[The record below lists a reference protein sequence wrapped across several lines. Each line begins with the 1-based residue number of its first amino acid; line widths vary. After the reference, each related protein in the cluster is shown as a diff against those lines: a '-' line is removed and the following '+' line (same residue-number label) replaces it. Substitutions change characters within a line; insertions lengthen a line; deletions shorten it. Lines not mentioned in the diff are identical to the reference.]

1 MQNIRKQQWKELMTR
16 KGKYAAA
23 AAMIAFGMF
32 RAFSHAQP
40 AEAADDSVAINLSDL
55 DAQAGETVSITEDG
69 YRIGDT
75 EYAHNGDYIFTGTWD
90 GSLSG
95 RFSEV
100 DYSLIEFRSV
110 ITIEKDVDADITFQD
125 VVIRTTGNNNYGNSD
140 DYGNPV
146 RIAGDSTGDVT
157 ITLKGENYLE
167 CNNGSG
173 AAALQKSSYTQL
185 ENAGTLTLR
194 CEFSGQEGHV
204 CTDACGSLTAVSRTG
219 PGIGSQ
225 GSYMHEINGDMSS
238 AALCSLHIEG
248 GNIEAVCSAKGTAKA
263 AIGTGAMYRYY
274 SIMTETGERLYDSD
288 FSLDASE
295 MIRDLVIS
303 GGNVYAHANDT
314 GEGEEIYVGIG
325 MGLVE
330 EGDTVPSSQAA
341 NITISGGTVRAEGSS
356 GIDEIRGM
364 VVSSGIGY
372 CVTSNNVGADSP
384 RALNIAITGGNVTAE
399 ASAYDTGYGEIFPG
413 YGIDAHELT
422 ISGGAVNAEQGS
434 GISADKFVIGTNSP
448 VLRTSAVVGDTSY
461 ETDDSTQ
468 GIVFVDN
475 TGTVYGDVILDGE
488 ELIADDETLTIPES
502 ASLTNNGILT
512 VDGTLINENR
522 FRNNGSFQYD
532 NGTFTCVPHTLEE
545 TAEKE
550 ATHLTPGNILYYSC
564 DYCGRIYED
573 AAGTRELSPEET
585 IIEKLPDHTPDGTG
599 WYSDENNHWN
609 RCECGE
615 KINIAPHSYVWVTDK
630 EATSTEAGSRHEEC
644 DVCGFAKAAVEI
656 PATGTPDGS
665 SDESEK
671 DEDGQQADTGK
682 NDSEDAP
689 QTGEHNNYLV
699 WLALLA
705 VSGAGLTGNVIYR
718 RKKDI

>member
-1 MQNIRKQQWKELMTR
+1 M
-16 KGKYAAA
+16 
-23 AAMIAFGMF
+23 
-32 RAFSHAQP
+32 
-40 AEAADDSVAINLSDL
+40 
-55 DAQAGETVSITEDG
+55 
-69 YRIGDT
+69 
-75 EYAHNGDYIFTGTWD
+75 
-90 GSLSG
+90 
-95 RFSEV
+95 
-100 DYSLIEFRSV
+100 
-110 ITIEKDVDADITFQD
+110 
-125 VVIRTTGNNNYGNSD
+125 
-140 DYGNPV
+140 
-146 RIAGDSTGDVT
+146 
-157 ITLKGENYLE
+157 
-167 CNNGSG
+167 
-173 AAALQKSSYTQL
+173 QKSSYTQL

-330 EGDTVPSSQAA
+330 EGDTVSSSQAA

-384 RALNIAITGGNVTAE
+384 RALNIAITGGSVTAE
-399 ASAYDTGYGEIFPG
+399 ASAFDIGYGEIFPG

-461 ETDDSTQ
+461 EIDDSTQ

-522 FRNNGSFQYD
+522 FRNKGSFQYD

-545 TAEKE
+545 IAEKE
-550 ATHLTPGNILYYSC
+550 ATHLTPGNIRYYSC

-585 IIEKLPDHTPDGTG
+585 MIEKLPDHTPDG
-599 WYSDENNHWN
+599 
-609 RCECGE
+609 
-615 KINIAPHSYVWVTDK
+615 
-630 EATSTEAGSRHEEC
+630 
-644 DVCGFAKAAVEI
+644 
-656 PATGTPDGS
+656 S
-665 SDESEK
+665 SDDSEK
-671 DEDGQQADTGK
+671 HEDGQQADTGN
-682 NDSEDAP
+682 NDSSNAP
-689 QTGEHNNYLV
+689 KTGDHNNYLV

>member
-32 RAFSHAQP
+32 CVFSHAQTV
-40 AEAADDSVAINLSDL
+40 EAADDSVTINLSDL

-75 EYAHNGDYIFTGTWD
+75 EYVHNGDYIFTGTWD

-95 RFSEV
+95 RFSEE
-100 DYSLIEFRSV
+100 DFSLIEFRSV

-248 GNIEAVCSAKGTAKA
+248 GNIEAVCDPSSINSTVA
-263 AIGTGAMYRYY
+263 AIGTGEGFGGW
-274 SIMTETGERLYDSD
+274 IITESGEELGSPE
-288 FSLDASE
+288 FNPSASE
-295 MIRDLVIS
+295 MIQDLVIS
-303 GGNVYAHANDT
+303 GGNVYAHAANESTSSYDQCHA
-314 GEGEEIYVGIG
+314 GIG
-325 MGLVE
+325 TGLLLMD
-330 EGDTVPSSQAA
+330 DTSSSETA
-341 NITISGGTVRAEGSS
+341 NITISGGAVRAVGSS
-356 GIDEIRGM
+356 GIHEIRGN
-364 VVSSGIGY
+364 VVSPGIGQ
-372 CVTSNNVGADSP
+372 CVLGYESQSSNIF
-384 RALNIAITGGNVTAE
+384 NIVITGGTVTTE
-399 ASAYDTGYGEIFPG
+399 TSAYYGYEEIPAG

-461 ETDDSTQ
+461 EIDDSTQ

-545 TAEKE
+545 IAEKE
-550 ATHLTPGNILYYSC
+550 ATHLTPGNIRYYSC

-585 IIEKLPDHTPDGTG
+585 MIEKLPDHTPDGTG

>member
-125 VVIRTTGNNNYGNSD
+125 VVIRTTGNHNYGNSD

-413 YGIDAHELT
+413 YGIYANELT

-448 VLRTSAVVGDTSY
+448 VIRTSAVVGDTSY

-585 IIEKLPDHTPDGTG
+585 IIEKLPDHTPDG
-599 WYSDENNHWN
+599 
-609 RCECGE
+609 
-615 KINIAPHSYVWVTDK
+615 
-630 EATSTEAGSRHEEC
+630 
-644 DVCGFAKAAVEI
+644 
-656 PATGTPDGS
+656 S

>member
-32 RAFSHAQP
+32 CAFSHAQP

-204 CTDACGSLTAVSRTG
+204 CTDACGLLTAVSRTG

-248 GNIEAVCSAKGTAKA
+248 GNIEAVCDPSSINSTVA
-263 AIGTGAMYRYY
+263 AIGTGEGFGGW
-274 SIMTETGERLYDSD
+274 IITESGEELGSPE
-288 FSLDASE
+288 FNPSASE
-295 MIRDLVIS
+295 MIQDLVIS
-303 GGNVYAHANDT
+303 GGNVYAHAANESTSSYDQCHA
-314 GEGEEIYVGIG
+314 GIG
-325 MGLVE
+325 TGLLLMD
-330 EGDTVPSSQAA
+330 DTSSSETA
-341 NITISGGTVRAEGSS
+341 NITISGGAVRAVGSS
-356 GIDEIRGM
+356 GIHEIRGN
-364 VVSSGIGY
+364 VVSPGIGQ
-372 CVTSNNVGADSP
+372 CVLGYESQSSNIF
-384 RALNIAITGGNVTAE
+384 NIVITGGTVTTE
-399 ASAYDTGYGEIFPG
+399 TSAYYGYEEIPAG

-488 ELIADDETLTIPES
+488 ELIADDETLTIPEL

-550 ATHLTPGNILYYSC
+550 ATHLTPGNIRYYSC

-585 IIEKLPDHTPDGTG
+585 MIEKLPDH
-599 WYSDENNHWN
+599 
-609 RCECGE
+609 
-615 KINIAPHSYVWVTDK
+615 
-630 EATSTEAGSRHEEC
+630 
-644 DVCGFAKAAVEI
+644 
-656 PATGTPDGS
+656 TPDGS

-689 QTGEHNNYLV
+689 QTGEHNNYLM

>member
-32 RAFSHAQP
+32 CVFSHAQTV
-40 AEAADDSVAINLSDL
+40 EAADDSVTINLSDL

-75 EYAHNGDYIFTGTWD
+75 EYVHNGDYIFTGTWD

-248 GNIEAVCSAKGTAKA
+248 GNIEAVCDPSSINSTVA
-263 AIGTGAMYRYY
+263 AIGTGEGFGGW
-274 SIMTETGERLYDSD
+274 IITESGEELGSPE
-288 FSLDASE
+288 FNPSASE
-295 MIRDLVIS
+295 MIQDLVIS
-303 GGNVYAHANDT
+303 GGNVYAHAANESTSSYDQCHA
-314 GEGEEIYVGIG
+314 GIG
-325 MGLVE
+325 TGLLLMD
-330 EGDTVPSSQAA
+330 DTSSSETA
-341 NITISGGTVRAEGSS
+341 NITISGGAVRAVGSS
-356 GIDEIRGM
+356 GIHEIRGN
-364 VVSSGIGY
+364 VVSPGIGQ
-372 CVTSNNVGADSP
+372 CVLGYESQSSNIF
-384 RALNIAITGGNVTAE
+384 NIVITGGTVTTE
-399 ASAYDTGYGEIFPG
+399 TSAYYGYEEIPAG

-545 TAEKE
+545 IAEKE
-550 ATHLTPGNILYYSC
+550 ATHLTPGNIRYYSC

-573 AAGTRELSPEET
+573 AVGTRELSPEET

-718 RKKDI
+718 RKKDV

>member
-1 MQNIRKQQWKELMTR
+1 MTR

-32 RAFSHAQP
+32 CAFSHAQP
-40 AEAADDSVAINLSDL
+40 AEAADDSVTINLSDL

-248 GNIEAVCSAKGTAKA
+248 GNIEAVCDPSSINSTVA
-263 AIGTGAMYRYY
+263 AIGTGEGFGGW
-274 SIMTETGERLYDSD
+274 IITESGEELGSPE
-288 FSLDASE
+288 FNPSASE
-295 MIRDLVIS
+295 MIQDLVIS
-303 GGNVYAHANDT
+303 GGNVYAHAANESTSSYDQCHA
-314 GEGEEIYVGIG
+314 GIG
-325 MGLVE
+325 TGLLLMD
-330 EGDTVPSSQAA
+330 DTSSSETA
-341 NITISGGTVRAEGSS
+341 NITISGGAVRAVGSS
-356 GIDEIRGM
+356 GIHEIRGN
-364 VVSSGIGY
+364 VVSPGIGQ
-372 CVTSNNVGADSP
+372 CVLGYESQSSNIF
-384 RALNIAITGGNVTAE
+384 NIVITGGTVTTE
-399 ASAYDTGYGEIFPG
+399 TSAYYGYEEIPAG

-461 ETDDSTQ
+461 EIDDSTQ

-545 TAEKE
+545 IAEKE
-550 ATHLTPGNILYYSC
+550 ATHLTPGNIRYYSC

-585 IIEKLPDHTPDGTG
+585 MIEKLPDHTPDGTG

>member
-1 MQNIRKQQWKELMTR
+1 MQNIRKQQWKELLMR

-32 RAFSHAQP
+32 CAFSHAQP
-40 AEAADDSVAINLSDL
+40 AEAADDSVTINLSDL

-204 CTDACGSLTAVSRTG
+204 CTDACGSLTAYSRSG
-219 PGIGSQ
+219 PAIGSQ
-225 GSYMHEINGDMSS
+225 GNYIHDINGEMSS

-248 GNIEAVCSAKGTAKA
+248 GNIEAVCDPSSINSTVA
-263 AIGTGAMYRYY
+263 AIGTGEGFGGW
-274 SIMTETGERLYDSD
+274 IITESGEELGNPEFNPS
-288 FSLDASE
+288 ASE
-295 MIRDLVIS
+295 MIQDLVIS
-303 GGNVYAHANDT
+303 GGNVYAHAANESTSSYDQCHA
-314 GEGEEIYVGIG
+314 GIG
-325 MGLVE
+325 TGLLLMD
-330 EGDTVPSSQAA
+330 DTSSSETA
-341 NITISGGTVRAEGSS
+341 NITISGGAVRAVGSS
-356 GIDEIRGM
+356 GIHEIRGN
-364 VVSSGIGY
+364 VVSPGIGQ
-372 CVTSNNVGADSP
+372 CVLGYESQSSNIF
-384 RALNIAITGGNVTAE
+384 NIVITGGTVTTE
-399 ASAYDTGYGEIFPG
+399 TSAYYGYEEIPAG

>member
-1 MQNIRKQQWKELMTR
+1 M
-16 KGKYAAA
+16 
-23 AAMIAFGMF
+23 
-32 RAFSHAQP
+32 
-40 AEAADDSVAINLSDL
+40 
-55 DAQAGETVSITEDG
+55 
-69 YRIGDT
+69 
-75 EYAHNGDYIFTGTWD
+75 
-90 GSLSG
+90 
-95 RFSEV
+95 
-100 DYSLIEFRSV
+100 
-110 ITIEKDVDADITFQD
+110 
-125 VVIRTTGNNNYGNSD
+125 
-140 DYGNPV
+140 
-146 RIAGDSTGDVT
+146 
-157 ITLKGENYLE
+157 
-167 CNNGSG
+167 
-173 AAALQKSSYTQL
+173 
-185 ENAGTLTLR
+185 
-194 CEFSGQEGHV
+194 
-204 CTDACGSLTAVSRTG
+204 
-219 PGIGSQ
+219 
-225 GSYMHEINGDMSS
+225 
-238 AALCSLHIEG
+238 
-248 GNIEAVCSAKGTAKA
+248 A
-263 AIGTGAMYRYY
+263 AIGTGEGFGGW
-274 SIMTETGERLYDSD
+274 IITESGEELGSPE
-288 FSLDASE
+288 FNPSASE
-295 MIRDLVIS
+295 MIQDLVIS
-303 GGNVYAHANDT
+303 GGNVYAHAANESTSSYDQCHA
-314 GEGEEIYVGIG
+314 GIG
-325 MGLVE
+325 TGLLLMD
-330 EGDTVPSSQAA
+330 DTSSSETA
-341 NITISGGTVRAEGSS
+341 NITISGGAVRAVGSS
-356 GIDEIRGM
+356 GIHETRGY
-364 VVSSGIGY
+364 VVSPGIGQ
-372 CVTSNNVGADSP
+372 CVLGYYSQSSNIF
-384 RALNIAITGGNVTAE
+384 NIVITGGTVTTE
-399 ASAYDTGYGEIFPG
+399 TSAYYGNEEVPAG

-699 WLALLA
+699 WLALLE

>member
-32 RAFSHAQP
+32 CAFSHAQP
-40 AEAADDSVAINLSDL
+40 AEAADDSVTINLSDL

-248 GNIEAVCSAKGTAKA
+248 GNIEAVCDPSSINSTVA
-263 AIGTGAMYRYY
+263 AIGTGEGFGGW
-274 SIMTETGERLYDSD
+274 IITESGEELGSPE
-288 FSLDASE
+288 FNPSASE
-295 MIRDLVIS
+295 MIQDLVIS
-303 GGNVYAHANDT
+303 GGNVYAHAANESTSSYDQCHA
-314 GEGEEIYVGIG
+314 GIG
-325 MGLVE
+325 TGLLLMD
-330 EGDTVPSSQAA
+330 DTSSSETA
-341 NITISGGTVRAEGSS
+341 NITISGGAVRAVGSS
-356 GIDEIRGM
+356 GIHETRGY
-364 VVSSGIGY
+364 VVSPGIGQ
-372 CVTSNNVGADSP
+372 CVLGYESQSSNIF
-384 RALNIAITGGNVTAE
+384 NIVITGGTVTTE
-399 ASAYDTGYGEIFPG
+399 TSAYYGYEEIPAG

>member
-1 MQNIRKQQWKELMTR
+1 MRKNKKPQWEEVFVKKGKHAVAVALMTLV
-16 KGKYAAA
+16 
-23 AAMIAFGMF
+23 MLCP
-32 RAFSHAQP
+32 FSYAQP
-40 AEAADDSVAINLSDL
+40 AEAADDSVTINLSDL

-95 RFSEV
+95 RFSEE
-100 DYSLIEFRSV
+100 DFSLIEFRSV

-173 AAALQKSSYTQL
+173 AAALQKSSYSQR

-194 CEFSGQEGHV
+194 CEYAGQEGHV

-225 GSYMHEINGDMSS
+225 GSYFHEIFGDTSS

-248 GNIEAVCSAKGTAKA
+248 GNIEAVCDPSSINSTVA
-263 AIGTGAMYRYY
+263 AIGTGEGFGGW
-274 SIMTETGERLYDSD
+274 IITESGEELGSSE
-288 FSLDASE
+288 FNPSASE
-295 MIRDLVIS
+295 MIQDLVIS
-303 GGNVYAHANDT
+303 GGNVYAHAANESTSSYDQCHA
-314 GEGEEIYVGIG
+314 GIG
-325 MGLVE
+325 TGLLLMD
-330 EGDTVPSSQAA
+330 DTSPSETA
-341 NITISGGTVRAEGSS
+341 NITISGGTVRAVGSS
-356 GIDEIRGM
+356 GIHEIRGN
-364 VVSSGIGY
+364 VVSPGIGQ
-372 CVTSNNVGADSP
+372 CVLGYESQSSNIF
-384 RALNIAITGGNVTAE
+384 NIVITGGTVTTE
-399 ASAYDTGYGEIFPG
+399 TSAYYGYEEIPAG

-448 VLRTSAVVGDTSY
+448 VIRTSAIVGDTSY

-475 TGTVYGDVILDGE
+475 KGTVYGDVILDGE

-550 ATHLTPGNILYYSC
+550 ATHLTPGNIRYYSC

-573 AAGTRELSPEET
+573 AAGTKEISLEET
-585 IIEKLPDHTPDGTG
+585 IIEKLPDHTPDGSG

-630 EATSTEAGSRHEEC
+630 EATATEAGSRHEEC

-656 PATGTPDGS
+656 PATGTT
-665 SDESEK
+665 
-671 DEDGQQADTGK
+671 ADTGK
-682 NDSEDAP
+682 NDSPNAP
-689 QTGEHNNYLV
+689 ETGDHNNYLLWFV
-699 WLALLA
+699 LLA
-705 VSGAGLTGNVIYR
+705 VSGSVLAGTAVYR
-718 RKKDI
+718 RGRNIR

>member
-32 RAFSHAQP
+32 CAFSHAQP
-40 AEAADDSVAINLSDL
+40 AEAADDSVTINLSDL

-248 GNIEAVCSAKGTAKA
+248 GNIEAVCDPSSINSTVA
-263 AIGTGAMYRYY
+263 AIGTGEGFGGW
-274 SIMTETGERLYDSD
+274 IITESGEELGSPE
-288 FSLDASE
+288 FNPSASE
-295 MIRDLVIS
+295 MIQDLVIS
-303 GGNVYAHANDT
+303 GGNVYAHAANESTSSYDQCHA
-314 GEGEEIYVGIG
+314 GIG
-325 MGLVE
+325 TGLLLMD
-330 EGDTVPSSQAA
+330 DTSSSETA
-341 NITISGGTVRAEGSS
+341 NITISGGAVRAVGSS
-356 GIDEIRGM
+356 GIHEIRGN
-364 VVSSGIGY
+364 VVSPGIGQ
-372 CVTSNNVGADSP
+372 CVLGYESQSSNIF
-384 RALNIAITGGNVTAE
+384 NIVITGGTVTTE
-399 ASAYDTGYGEIFPG
+399 TSAYYGYEEIPAG

-461 ETDDSTQ
+461 EIDDSTQ

-545 TAEKE
+545 IAEKE
-550 ATHLTPGNILYYSC
+550 ATHLTPGNIRYYSC

-585 IIEKLPDHTPDGTG
+585 MIEKLPDHTPDGTG

>member
-32 RAFSHAQP
+32 CAFSHAQP
-40 AEAADDSVAINLSDL
+40 AEAADDSVTINLSDL

-75 EYAHNGDYIFTGTWD
+75 EYVHNGDYIFTGTWD

-95 RFSEV
+95 RFSEE

-248 GNIEAVCSAKGTAKA
+248 GNIEAVCDPSSINSTVA
-263 AIGTGAMYRYY
+263 AIGTGEGFGGW
-274 SIMTETGERLYDSD
+274 IITESGEELGSPE
-288 FSLDASE
+288 FNPSASE
-295 MIRDLVIS
+295 MIQDLVIS
-303 GGNVYAHANDT
+303 GGNVYAHAANESTSSYDQCHA
-314 GEGEEIYVGIG
+314 GIG
-325 MGLVE
+325 TGLLLMD
-330 EGDTVPSSQAA
+330 DTSSSETA
-341 NITISGGTVRAEGSS
+341 NITISGGAVRAVGSS
-356 GIDEIRGM
+356 GIHEIRGN
-364 VVSSGIGY
+364 VVSPGIGQ
-372 CVTSNNVGADSP
+372 CVLGYESQSSNIF
-384 RALNIAITGGNVTAE
+384 NIVITGGTVTTE
-399 ASAYDTGYGEIFPG
+399 TSAYYGYEEIPAG

-461 ETDDSTQ
+461 EIDDSTQ

-545 TAEKE
+545 IAEKE
-550 ATHLTPGNILYYSC
+550 ATHLTPGNIRYYSC

-585 IIEKLPDHTPDGTG
+585 MIEKLPDHTPDGTG